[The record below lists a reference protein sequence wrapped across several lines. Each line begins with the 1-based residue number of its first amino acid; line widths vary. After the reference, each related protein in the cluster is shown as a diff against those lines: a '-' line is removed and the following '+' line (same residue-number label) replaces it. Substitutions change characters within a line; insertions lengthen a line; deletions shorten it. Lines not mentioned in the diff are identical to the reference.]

1 MKTLSVIYLV
11 RSCLGVAVAALC
23 AVFTPGPTANL
34 MQGLWLALMVYIFT
48 YYILRQLFI
57 EKVKEARTVA
67 TTGIGAYFLTWI
79 VTWVL
84 LLSTQLS
91 GG

>member
-1 MKTLSVIYLV
+1 LKALSVLYLIRV
-11 RSCLGVAVAALC
+11 FLGVASAALC
-23 AVFTPGPTANL
+23 AVFRFTSL
-34 MQGLWLALMVYIFT
+34 IDGLWLSLTVYIIT

-67 TTGIGAYFLTWI
+67 TTGIGAFFLTWI

-84 LLSTQLS
+84 LLTIQLS
-91 GG
+91 

>member
-1 MKTLSVIYLV
+1 MKALSVLYLI
-11 RSCLGVAVAALC
+11 RFCLGAASAALC
-23 AVFTPGPTANL
+23 AVFRLANL
-34 MQGLWLALMVYIFT
+34 IDGLWLSLTVYIIT

-67 TTGIGAYFLTWI
+67 TTGIGAFFLTWI

-84 LLSTQLS
+84 LLTIQLS
-91 GG
+91 